1 MPKRLRVDGSAV
13 NSMKDKNAKVEHK
26 NGVKSTAYMPDDSLA
41 VVSKKRFEAYVQQW
55 MSETSGARRPPPT
68 SLPFAEPLPTILDLM
83 MPLKTSCTNKAL
95 LLNDEHMK
103 VSHTISVT
111 ENDKVK
117 QSTLIPYAEGTG
129 VVYDDVMLQH
139 ESNDPEDYE
148 RPGRLKR
155 TVDHLRAI
163 GLMAC
168 CRRIP
173 RHIARTKELRLVHS
187 IDHIDS
193 VDQLEFAVSLRKPG
207 STSSI
212 GQDLYANIS
221 TSRAARMAAGCAI
234 SAALS
239 VVRGEVRNAFALV
252 RPPGHHASANAASGF
267 CFFNNVAVAV
277 RVAQQELRQR
287 GVSAPRALVL
297 DWDVHHC
304 DGTESIFY
312 EDPSVVVVSIH
323 QYGSARG
330 HVLRKTPS
338 VFTDTIDVNS
348 LAALMEQTT
357 AEEPNSNVSA
367 SNTRGCDDD
376 NDAEKKA
383 DTTTKNDSISQ
394 REKRKEE
401 NDEKNELILSS
412 KENLEDKRP
421 RKPVDYEKLAA
432 DMEEDDEAIARIF
445 GLAPDD
451 PDNAM
456 SSSSSAS
463 TNSKSNVSLATS
475 SSTGFGLKRLPG
487 DTEGFSFE
495 DEVNH
500 DTQEAFYPGTGH
512 IERVGGEENEAA
524 RGKNIN
530 IPWAVAGMG
539 DLEYIQVLLGLV
551 APVIREY
558 IPDIVFISC
567 GFDSAYGDLL
577 GSMRMTAS
585 GYYLLTK
592 AIASLC
598 PRLVVVLEGGYHL
611 SNVARCSE
619 AVMRALLECSGA
631 VALPRSGMLWC
642 QTEELIKQVQRTH
655 EGYWKCFSNQE

>member
-1 MPKRLRVDGSAV
+1 MPKRLGATADAV
-13 NSMKDKNAKVEHK
+13 NSKKNKKAKVEHQ
-26 NGVKSTAYMPDDSLA
+26 NGVTSTAHVPDDSIA
-41 VVSKKRFEAYVQQW
+41 AVSKKRFEAYVQQW

-68 SLPFAEPLPTILDLM
+68 SLPFAEPIPTILDLM
-83 MPLKTSCTNKAL
+83 MPLTTSSTHKDPFLNNNGINVTHSIAVTVNKKA
-95 LLNDEHMK
+95 E
-103 VSHTISVT
+103 
-111 ENDKVK
+111 EP
-117 QSTLIPYAEGTG
+117 TLIPYAEGTG

-139 ESNDPEDYE
+139 ESTDPEDYE

-155 TVDHLRAI
+155 TLDHLRAI

-221 TSRAARMAAGCAI
+221 TSKAARMAAGCAV

-252 RPPGHHASANAASGF
+252 RPPGHHASANSASGF

-287 GVSAPRALVL
+287 GTSAPKALVL

-323 QYGSARG
+323 QYGSGRG

-357 AEEPNSNVSA
+357 AEEPNSNVST
-367 SNTRGCDDD
+367 SDGRECGGDDGS
-376 NDAEKKA
+376 KK
-383 DTTTKNDSISQ
+383 DSISPTGK
-394 REKRKEE
+394 RKKENDKKNDLIPPPERKVEEKR
-401 NDEKNELILSS
+401 L
-412 KENLEDKRP
+412 

-432 DMEEDDEAIARIF
+432 DIGEDDEAIARLF
-445 GLAPDD
+445 GITLDD
-451 PDNAM
+451 RQNDM
-456 SSSSSAS
+456 SSSSSDS
-463 TNSKSNVSLATS
+463 SISKSNGSLPTS
-475 SSTGFGLKRLPG
+475 SSTRVVAGRLPG

-495 DEVNH
+495 EDVNG
-500 DTQEAFYPGTGH
+500 DTHEAFYPGTGH
-512 IERVGGEENEAA
+512 IERVGGEEIEAA

-530 IPWAVAGMG
+530 IPWPVAGMG
-539 DLEYIQVLLGLV
+539 DLEYIQVLLGVV
-551 APVIREY
+551 APVIREFS
-558 IPDIVFISC
+558 PDIVFISC
-567 GFDSAYGDLL
+567 GFDSACGDLL
-577 GSMRMTAS
+577 GAMRMSAS

-592 AIASLC
+592 AVAALC

-619 AVMRALLECSGA
+619 AVMRALLECSGT

-655 EGYWKCFSNQE
+655 EGYWKCFSQHE